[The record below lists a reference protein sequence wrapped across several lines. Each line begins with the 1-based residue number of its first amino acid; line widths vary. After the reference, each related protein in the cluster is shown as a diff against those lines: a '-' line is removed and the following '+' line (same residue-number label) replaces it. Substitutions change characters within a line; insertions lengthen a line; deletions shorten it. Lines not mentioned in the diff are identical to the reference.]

1 MLFTKPQNLFVDTRS
16 ALRESPKTERSMSAT
31 LSPGTLF
38 GGRYR
43 IVRCIAEGGMGA
55 VYEAAH
61 LETEGHHALKIM
73 HAHLFKSEEL
83 RERFRREARVTAK
96 IKSEYIIQISDAGI
110 DQNTQMPFMV
120 MELLHGEE
128 LGDILEKK
136 GRLHPALAV
145 TCLRQVASALN
156 KTHAANIIHR
166 DLKPENLFLTYRE
179 DGSPQIK
186 ILDFG
191 IAKIIEAS
199 MAGKGTQS
207 VGTPVYMAPEQVN
220 PAIQLTGAAD
230 IYALGMVAFALLVG
244 VPYWTKELQTAGGLI
259 PFINIVSQGPKIPAV
274 QRAAEFGVVLPPNFD
289 AWFIKITALQPNKRF
304 HLASEAVQ
312 ALEQALT
319 GWVSL
324 PPVDRPSIGSLATQP
339 TAPSDL
345 PSLSMAPT
353 HVLPA
358 DRISRSSGPPAPPI
372 ASSGAGSMDAMVT
385 VPREQR
391 AKYRPILIFA
401 IAMGALSALVLGFWF
416 LLRSS
421 SSSNATTTD
430 VSGSAA
436 PGVQAATADS
446 FLKPDGQ
453 PSAELKGSS
462 QPAPSAPSSAP
473 TVDAT
478 PVKTAKQPSV
488 SKPPPTSTT
497 RKPSLH
503 GQD

>member
-1 MLFTKPQNLFVDTRS
+1 
-16 ALRESPKTERSMSAT
+16 MSAS

-55 VYEAAH
+55 VYEVVH
-61 LETEGHHALKIM
+61 IETEGHHALKIM
-73 HAHLFKSEEL
+73 HAHHFKSEEL

-96 IKSEYIIQISDAGI
+96 IKSDYIIQISDAGI

-136 GRLHPALAV
+136 GRLHPNLALG
-145 TCLRQVASALN
+145 CLRQVASALD
-156 KTHAANIIHR
+156 KTHAANIVHR
-166 DLKPENLFLTYRE
+166 DLKPENLFLTHRE

-191 IAKIIEAS
+191 IAKIVEAS

-207 VGTPVYMAPEQVN
+207 LGTPVYMAPEQVN

-244 VPYWTKELQTAGGLI
+244 LPYWNKELHSAGGLI
-259 PFINIVSQGPKIPAV
+259 PFINIVCHGPKIPAV
-274 QRAAEFGVVLPPNFD
+274 QRAAEYGVSLPPGFE
-289 AWFIKITALQPNKRF
+289 AWFTKITALHPDHRF
-304 HLASEAVQ
+304 PLASEAVL
-312 ALEQALT
+312 ALEQALA
-319 GWVSL
+319 GWVTL
-324 PPVDRPSIGSLATQP
+324 PPQERPSFASIPIESLE
-339 TAPSDL
+339 APAR
-345 PSLSMAPT
+345 PSLTMAPT

-358 DRISRSSGPPAPPI
+358 DRLSRSSGPPAPPV
-372 ASSGAGSMDAMVT
+372 SPQGVGSMDAMVT

-391 AKYRPILIFA
+391 SKHRPVLIFA
-401 IAMGALSALVLGFWF
+401 ILMWTLSLLVLGIWF
-416 LLRSS
+416 LFRSS
-421 SSSNATTTD
+421 PGKATAAET
-430 VSGSAA
+430 SGSAA
-436 PGVQAATADS
+436 PSLQAATADS
-446 FLKPDGQ
+446 SIKPVHQPFAEPTASTQ
-453 PSAELKGSS
+453 PS
-462 QPAPSAPSSAP
+462 PSAPSSAP
-473 TVDAT
+473 LVNAT
-478 PVKTAKQPSV
+478 PVKTTKQPSV
-488 SKPPPTSTT
+488 SKPPPTATT